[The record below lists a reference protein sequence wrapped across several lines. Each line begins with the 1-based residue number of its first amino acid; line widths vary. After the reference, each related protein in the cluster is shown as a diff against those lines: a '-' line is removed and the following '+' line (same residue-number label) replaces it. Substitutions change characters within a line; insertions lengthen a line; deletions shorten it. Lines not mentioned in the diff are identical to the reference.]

1 MKNTNYVANNVAIRS
16 IVTIN
21 ATLQFLDRQIQIG
34 KNMIIFIK
42 YHLLYIRF
50 QRRHDFW
57 KQIFYIYIYIYIG
70 KVRGKYRIEFF
81 FFWLLYSEIGF

>member
-1 MKNTNYVANNVAIRS
+1 MKKTNYVANNVAMWS

-21 ATLQFLDRQIQIG
+21 VMLQLLNRQIQIG
-34 KNMIIFIK
+34 KKMIIFIK

-57 KQIFYIYIYIYIG
+57 KRIFYIYIYIYW
-70 KVRGKYRIEFF
+70 K
-81 FFWLLYSEIGF
+81 SER